1 MQVRTRMKNALRRL
15 RALERSP
22 QFQPPPSLLKQ
33 IENRALR
40 QISDEDLEVMI
51 KMTRDLE
58 AGVRQTISERES
70 AMLVAHNAALETEA
84 RRMGFRSFA
93 QAKRSVG

>member
-1 MQVRTRMKNALRRL
+1 MKNVRRRL
-15 RALERSP
+15 YVLEQMP
-22 QFQPPPSLLKQ
+22 QFQPPPTPLEQ

-51 KMTRDLE
+51 NMTRDLE
-58 AGVRQTISERES
+58 SGVRQTISERES
-70 AMLVAHNAALETEA
+70 AVLVAHKAALETEA

-93 QAKRSVG
+93 QAKRSADSVR